1 MATKKRKLDHENR
14 VSNNDWENKYYFI
27 EINGKPMCLLCN
39 ESVSAL
45 KEYNIRRH
53 YETHKIKFKDSVELK
68 GDQRED
74 KLRQLKSKLQSQQNS
89 FAKHKKINENAVKAS
104 FLVSKLIAEKSK
116 PFVEGEFIK
125 ECLMTIVETVCPE
138 RKNLF
143 SDISLSART
152 VTRRI
157 EDMSQNLDNQLSK
170 ISQTFTAYS
179 LALDESLDCTDIS
192 QLSIFIRGTNE
203 TFEIYEELLK
213 VVSIHNKTKGIDI
226 FNELIDLLTINKI
239 DLTKLVSITTDGA
252 PSMIGKYNGIV
263 AHMSNKLK
271 EVCDQKLI
279 NYHCIIHQ
287 EALCS
292 KSAELS
298 NVMRIVIETVNKI
311 RANPLSHR
319 QFRELLEEIDAEY
332 GDLIFY
338 SHVRWLSRGK
348 VLMRFFK
355 LREEI
360 DLFLITKDK
369 QVKELSDPKF
379 NFDLAFMVDLTAY
392 LNELNLKLQG
402 ESQLVVEMFNQIKT
416 FEVKLDL

>member
-1 MATKKRKLDHENR
+1 MSTKKRKLDYENR
-14 VSNNDWENKYYFI
+14 VFNNDWENKYYFI

-39 ESVSAL
+39 ETVSAL

-53 YETHKIKFKDSVELK
+53 YETHKIKFKDSIELR
-68 GDQRED
+68 GGQRED
-74 KLRQLKSKLQSQQNS
+74 KLKQLKSKLQSQQNS
-89 FAKHKKINENAVKAS
+89 FAKHKKINESAVKAS

-152 VTRRI
+152 VTRRT

-179 LALDESLDCTDIS
+179 LALDKSLDCTDIS
-192 QLSIFIRGTNE
+192 QLSVFIRGINE

-213 VVSIHNKTKGIDI
+213 VVSLHNTTKGIDI
-226 FNELIDLLTINKI
+226 FNELIDLLTVNEI

-252 PSMIGKYNGIV
+252 PSMVGKYNGLV
-263 AHMSNKLK
+263 AHMSNILK

-298 NVMRIVIETVNKI
+298 NVMRIVIERVPYDSLTHDSLT
-311 RANPLSHR
+311 P
-319 QFRELLEEIDAEY
+319 
-332 GDLIFY
+332 
-338 SHVRWLSRGK
+338 
-348 VLMRFFK
+348 RFT
-355 LREEI
+355 
-360 DLFLITKDK
+360 DNHD
-369 QVKELSDPKF
+369 S
-379 NFDLAFMVDLTAY
+379 LT
-392 LNELNLKLQG
+392 NLK
-402 ESQLVVEMFNQIKT
+402 
-416 FEVKLDL
+416 